1 MDIAVILETLQ
12 NGTRQ
17 ELELMARAILTRG
30 RSHGDMKELSRH
42 ASEFNDKL
50 LRIEN
55 KDQDYL
61 ALLFILTEHLNEI
74 NLGSCACSIV
84 EKPMYN
90 SPERLE
96 GIVEILS
103 ETFNEKEYAICIHSR
118 CLACGKEYES
128 KMVDSGFGQKVIWKQ
143 YVQKP

>member
-1 MDIAVILETLQ
+1 
-12 NGTRQ
+12 
-17 ELELMARAILTRG
+17 MARTILTRG
-30 RSHGDMKELSRH
+30 RSHADMKELSRH

-61 ALLFILTEHLNEI
+61 ALLFILAQHLNEI

-96 GIVEILS
+96 GILEILS
-103 ETFNEKEYAICIHSR
+103 ETFNEKEYAVCIHSR

-128 KMVDSGFGQKVIWKQ
+128 KMVDSGFGQKVIWKEK
-143 YVQKP
+143 VQRS

>member
-1 MDIAVILETLQ
+1 MDIAELLETLH
-12 NGTRQ
+12 NGTLQ
-17 ELELMARAILTRG
+17 QLELMARGILTRG
-30 RSHGDMKELSRH
+30 RSHADMKELSRH

-50 LRIEN
+50 LKIEQ

-61 ALLFILTEHLNEI
+61 ALLFILTQHLNEI

-96 GIVEILS
+96 GILEILS
-103 ETFNEKEYAICIHSR
+103 ETFNEKEYVVGIHSR
-118 CLACGKEYES
+118 CLACAKEYES
-128 KMVDSGFGQKVIWKQ
+128 KLVESGFGQKVIWKE
-143 YVQKP
+143 YAQKS

>member
-1 MDIAVILETLQ
+1 MNIAEILKTLN

-17 ELELMARAILTRG
+17 QLELMARTILTRG
-30 RSHGDMKELSRH
+30 RSHADMKELSRH

-61 ALLFILTEHLNEI
+61 ALLFILAQHLNEI

-96 GIVEILS
+96 GILEILS
-103 ETFNEKEYAICIHSR
+103 ETFNEKEYAVCIHSR

-128 KMVDSGFGQKVIWKQ
+128 KMVDSGFGQKVIWKEK
-143 YVQKP
+143 VQRS